1 MTLLYSTA
9 YTADGLIWSSM
20 MELTIHWLQC
30 LAPKICF
37 WEEKSYWCR
46 TGPGPSWRTRSST
59 TKTTTSWCK
68 CTEGDVP
75 CHHND
80 AKFGNNDR
88 WLQYLHNLAKG
99 KWSGVETFHPVR
111 QERFFFNVFIYLF
124 IFMMTQILNGVS
136 AEYHNINEWF
146 NQLVKFRLYL
156 IENRTIDG
164 VFFSGDN
171 IKYMNLII
179 HL

>member
-1 MTLLYSTA
+1 
-9 YTADGLIWSSM
+9 
-20 MELTIHWLQC
+20 
-30 LAPKICF
+30 
-37 WEEKSYWCR
+37 
-46 TGPGPSWRTRSST
+46 
-59 TKTTTSWCK
+59 
-68 CTEGDVP
+68 
-75 CHHND
+75 
-80 AKFGNNDR
+80 
-88 WLQYLHNLAKG
+88 
-99 KWSGVETFHPVR
+99 
-111 QERFFFNVFIYLF
+111 
-124 IFMMTQILNGVS
+124 MTQILNGVS